1 MNKRLLAAAV
11 ATAFA
16 APAIA
21 QNVTVYGVIDTGVQA
36 YDTGAS
42 SVTRASSGIMTSE
55 RFGLTGSEDLGG
67 GLKAIFKLE
76 AGLNTS
82 SGVAGTQTT
91 AANYTAT
98 LFNRAASV
106 GLTGSFGTVKIG
118 LDTLN
123 ATDSDA
129 YVSQS
134 GNMGLNPSIGATG
147 DGLGDKIAQVVIYE
161 TPSFNGLSVQVGYSN
176 NTSSATADAATSYTG
191 VAARYES
198 GNLKATIGQTTQDGA
213 GVAKKDL
220 TSYGLAYNFGIASA
234 SISGY
239 NTDGNTA
246 DDNTVKGTVATVA
259 VPLGNGL
266 TAYGNMARA
275 SSQASSTNKGS
286 GMSVA
291 IAKAMSK
298 RTTVY
303 GYYVSTNQNSA
314 GTFRMT
320 GTTTPGTAGVD
331 TGAVGAGI
339 RHTF

>member
-1 MNKRLLAAAV
+1 MKKHLLAVAV
-11 ATAFA
+11 ASAVA

-36 YDTGAS
+36 YDTGTS
-42 SVTRASSGIMTSE
+42 SVSRASSGILTSE
-55 RFGLTGSEDLGG
+55 RFGVTGSEDLGG
-67 GLKAIFKLE
+67 GMKAIFKLE

-98 LFNRAASV
+98 LFNRAASI
-106 GLTGSFGTVKIG
+106 GLTGAFGTVKLG

-123 ATDSDA
+123 ATDADSF
-129 YVSQS
+129 VSQT
-134 GNMGLNPSIGATG
+134 GNMGLAPSIGATG

-161 TPSFNGLSVQVGYSN
+161 TPSINGLTVQVGYSN
-176 NTSSATADAATSYTG
+176 NTSSATSDAGTSYTG

-198 GNLKATIGQTTQDGA
+198 GPLKATIGQTTQDGV
-213 GVAKKDL
+213 GVAKRDL
-220 TSYGLAYNFGIASA
+220 TSYGIAYNLGIASVSLA
-234 SISGY
+234 GY

-266 TAYGNMARA
+266 TAYGNIARA
-275 SSQASSTNKGS
+275 SSQATSTNKGS
-286 GMSVA
+286 GASIGV
-291 IAKAMSK
+291 AKAMSK

-331 TGAVGAGI
+331 TGALGLGV